1 MSNLY
6 VLVVKGKKYMKGT
19 EASCR
24 RKIDELQLTN
34 YLLPKLEVYNSTR
47 FTDKKNK
54 NRIMMPFNWDKL
66 PKEAY
71 PKVIEYIE
79 QQKFNSL
86 LKIHD
91 DYDLSMNDFC
101 CGEMVRRDLFNAFK
115 WRHLKRLFN
124 ENAIDEE

>member
-79 QQKFNSL
+79 QQKL
-86 LKIHD
+86 I
-91 DYDLSMNDFC
+91 C
-101 CGEMVRRDLFNAFK
+101 
-115 WRHLKRLFN
+115 
-124 ENAIDEE
+124 